1 MFRTGG
7 GYSKNPYVP
16 RKEESQMQTLISLSD
31 HDASRRI
38 ESMIYQKKI
47 PCVYNLY
54 KLMQAVNGLLR
65 GGGTSSSSE
74 DLHVFEGGVVG
85 LLPFPPSKKRYRRK
99 FTVEQKERMRVEDSE
114 AG

>member
-1 MFRTGG
+1 MTNQR
-7 GYSKNPYVP
+7 VP
-16 RKEESQMQTLISLSD
+16 CGKDLLALCTAGKRSLVFVLVENDIATKETVIPKFD
-31 HDASRRI
+31 H
-38 ESMIYQKKI
+38 
-47 PCVYNLY
+47 
-54 KLMQAVNGLLR
+54 AVNGLLR

>member
-1 MFRTGG
+1 MFRTDG
-7 GYSKNPYVP
+7 GYSKNPSVP

-31 HDASRRI
+31 HDALRRI

-47 PCVYNLY
+47 PC
-54 KLMQAVNGLLR
+54 AVNGLLR
-65 GGGTSSSSE
+65 GGGTSSSSK

-85 LLPFPPSKKRYRRK
+85 LLPFLPSRKRYRRK

>member
-1 MFRTGG
+1 MTNQR
-7 GYSKNPYVP
+7 VP
-16 RKEESQMQTLISLSD
+16 CGKDLLALCTAGKRSLVFVLVENNIATIHSACIKETVIPKFD
-31 HDASRRI
+31 H
-38 ESMIYQKKI
+38 
-47 PCVYNLY
+47 
-54 KLMQAVNGLLR
+54 AVNGLLR

-74 DLHVFEGGVVG
+74 DLNVFEGGVVG